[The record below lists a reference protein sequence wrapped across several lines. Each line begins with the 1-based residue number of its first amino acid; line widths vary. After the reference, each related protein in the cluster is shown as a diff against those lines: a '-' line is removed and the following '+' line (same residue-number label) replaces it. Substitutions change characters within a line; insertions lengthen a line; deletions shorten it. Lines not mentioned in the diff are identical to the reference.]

1 LTVDHP
7 LAAAD
12 AMAPWSE
19 WVPFEQWPSANRL
32 PGVYMARL
40 GPDGAVIYVG
50 SAGPR
55 AGSGTP
61 KGIQGR
67 LGVYASGKGMVSGLG
82 EAASDRA
89 LADPDW
95 LRERLA
101 EVEAGKPMRA
111 IEWGREAMAR
121 PGLYIRWTTTEDKK
135 SALLLEGQVERLFPP
150 GQLWNRGRVRT
161 LFKFRE

>member
-1 LTVDHP
+1 MAASDPV
-7 LAAAD
+7 AAAD
-12 AMAPWSE
+12 AMAQWSE
-19 WVPFEQWPSANRL
+19 WVPFDQVATAPRQ

-40 GPDGAVIYVG
+40 GADGLVVYVG
-50 SAGPR
+50 SAGER

-111 IEWGREAMAR
+111 VEWGRAAMAR
-121 PGLYIRWTTTEDKK
+121 PGFYIRWTVTGDKK
-135 SALLLEGQVERLFPP
+135 SALALEGQVERLFPE